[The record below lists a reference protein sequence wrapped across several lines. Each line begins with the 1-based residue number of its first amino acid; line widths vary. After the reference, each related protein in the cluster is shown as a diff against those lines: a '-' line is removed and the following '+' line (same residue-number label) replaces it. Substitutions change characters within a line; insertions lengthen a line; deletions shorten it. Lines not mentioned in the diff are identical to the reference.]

1 MLFGTLSDIIYI
13 QFRSLRWQ
21 PEAVTCHD
29 GKIAFAL
36 PYIPCLTCRCRET
49 KQADTK
55 GEQDNIGHQVRVPWC
70 SSRSLIAKVSVGLGQ
85 WLCYVVAR
93 KDLKVNS
100 RITKLSLAALKQD
113 QDLVRSQEGNFHFF
127 QLSRWC
133 MRKNLSTWHWFNI
146 TQLCSNWNFFL

>member
-13 QFRSLRWQ
+13 QFCSLRWQ

-29 GKIAFAL
+29 GKTAFAL
-36 PYIPCLTCRCRET
+36 PWILGLTHRHRET
-49 KQADTK
+49 NQADTK
-55 GEQDNIGHQVRVPWC
+55 GEQDNIGHQVRVRCCP
-70 SSRSLIAKVSVGLGQ
+70 SRSLTAKFSVGLGQ
-85 WLCYVVAR
+85 WLCCVVSR

-100 RITKLSLAALKQD
+100 KITKLAPAALKQD
-113 QDLVRSQEGNFHFF
+113 QDSVRSQEGNFHFF